1 MIIFQ
6 STVKKLDI
14 EINRGIIYLMS
25 DNDKHEGD
33 PLLHADNVLGIRLKK
48 THGSSE
54 SAFWLDSTYE
64 SNIGKVDQD
73 LKVVKQS
80 MERGG
85 LVVYSPSLI
94 GYEIPKMKT
103 VAPKTADYI
112 QDKLLGTFYVW

>member
-6 STVKKLDI
+6 SVVKKLDI
-14 EINRGIIYLMS
+14 EINRAIMYLMS

-64 SNIGKVDQD
+64 SNVGKVDQD
-73 LKVVKQS
+73 VKVVKQS
-80 MERGG
+80 LERGG
-85 LVVYSPSLI
+85 IVVYSPSLI

-103 VAPKTADYI
+103 VAPKTAAYI
-112 QDKLLGTFYVW
+112 EKKVLGTFNVW

>member
-25 DNDKHEGD
+25 DNDKHEGN
-33 PLLHADNVLGIRLKK
+33 PLLHADNVFGIRLKK

-64 SNIGKVDQD
+64 SNVGKVDQD
-73 LKVVKQS
+73 VKVVKQS
-80 MERGG
+80 LERGG
-85 LVVYSPSLI
+85 IVVYKNSSWVNTLSFI
-94 GYEIPKMKT
+94 REYTIFERNSWSFCLFF
-103 VAPKTADYI
+103 VC
-112 QDKLLGTFYVW
+112 